1 MSFIEPYKLGDI
13 DVNEDDK
20 IRNIY
25 TKFDG
30 TFDLG
35 WFGDKY
41 ETGQGR
47 KASLDKCMKSCGV
60 TGECDETEKT
70 ACRQSSI
77 NQNRMMEIAEKTLQN
92 KQATNVRFST
102 HGVGEHR
109 DQIRYLI
116 KRILLHQHLSKEL
129 KEYTNQIT
137 KYIDKTGS
145 KPTIV
150 LTEPPNWN
158 ENTDNY
164 LQIVLNASFSNYPT
178 PWRTKEHLAKQQSQ
192 QQYDPRNDMNIYIL
206 IGNDNKP
213 VITDG
218 KYSVYSNY
226 PGLKYTVLKPP
237 NIGYTTP
244 SINHL
249 TIVETNPIN
258 YRLTSDIANNIRINL
273 SITKPENIKE
283 LEPTKPQRINESAN
297 SSGPQPNSDTKESSV
312 GNEEVQKLK
321 TILNRKK
328 KDNKKL
334 KRELNRYRSSS
345 DSDREE
351 PSRRG
356 NYNNNPGRSNIPSDR
371 RENYSNNPER
381 TSNKR
386 YSNKHGDLDELEGLI
401 GKIQSKQSVTRDHL
415 IELLQILRNIIS
427 HK

>member
-1 MSFIEPYKLGDI
+1 MSFIKPYKLGDI

-47 KASLDKCMKSCGV
+47 KASFDKCFKSCGV
-60 TGECDETEKT
+60 TGKCDETEKT

-109 DQIRYLI
+109 DKIRYLI

-226 PGLKYTVLKPP
+226 PNFNYSVMDQNINTLPP
-237 NIGYTTP
+237 NDSMRIVKSTP
-244 SINHL
+244 ILVILAPN
-249 TIVETNPIN
+249 
-258 YRLTSDIANNIRINL
+258 LTSDKHKLINITVPPEGIKL
-273 SITKPENIKE
+273 IT
-283 LEPTKPQRINESAN
+283 PTEASQLPASSSESK
-297 SSGPQPNSDTKESSV
+297 SDKKESSV

-356 NYNNNPGRSNIPSDR
+356 NSNNNPGRSNIPSDR
-371 RENYSNNPER
+371 RENPSNNPER
-381 TSNKR
+381 TPNRR
-386 YSNKHGDLDELEGLI
+386 YSNKQNPLDELEGLI
-401 GKIQSKQSVTRDHL
+401 GKIQREKSVTRDHL
-415 IELLQILRNIIS
+415 IGLLEILRNIIGN
-427 HK
+427 K